1 MNSLRRLAGPARYFS
16 EGARRQA
23 YTPIKKF
30 DFQGR
35 SSYTVLAQP
44 QRSDSEKGMGIKA
57 IPYEIKESTF
67 KNALGVFMGEC
78 FEFMLPAASGI
89 GPVVMLG
96 FALNYFYRMSLY
108 LGRTVVQV
116 DMQSNGSAVTFK
128 TLLGQEHSFDLENV
142 LKMKDE
148 KALVEGFTATV
159 SLTADQSQVLRAGE
173 LAKIRVGSVGKTVG
187 EHLYGKLERWLRRKI
202 DPTAQI

>member
-148 KALVEGFTATV
+148 KALVETFEEPFMFPVKAGGKVFYLYGAGQE
-159 SLTADQSQVLRAGE
+159 AIRDGE
-173 LAKIRVGSVGKTVG
+173 LFRAVVNGRRV
-187 EHLYGKLERWLRRKI
+187 
-202 DPTAQI
+202 